1 MFINYSKIVS
11 IPKRLLP
18 PTYLIPRLN
27 PQFFIGLLDSYFKKN
42 PVKKKIERDNH
53 AYAA

>member
-11 IPKRLLP
+11 IPKQPLP
-18 PTYLIPRLN
+18 TTYLIPRLN
-27 PQFFIGLLDSYFKKN
+27 PQFFIGLLDSYFKN
-42 PVKKKIERDNH
+42 IPVKEKFEKDNH